1 MEVKYDKTAVLD
13 YIANF
18 HNLQDLMRRAMDE
31 SLNKYNACKQEY
43 SRIFTECEEESHRA
57 YNRVM
62 SAESEIQ
69 MADMMMERAM
79 ASMPDSDDEDIQPDY
94 DMINRAQEMRRQAEA
109 DLVVAQADYSRAQDN
124 ISKLNAVME
133 KYGPALEAE
142 SKVVNDSFTECSI
155 VGSRAG
161 EALEQYVGVM
171 DKAYSALYESSAPQG
186 SSSASG
192 SSSSSGSNRATV
204 GGTNGIGSNAT
215 VGGAN
220 IGVASNQAIGDV
232 NSANASG
239 GLISGQGAS
248 ENTAGGISGQSGVQL
263 GQANG
268 MSGTSAF
275 VAGAVTA
282 GVVSYMIA
290 GQKREFSNNKVGL
303 NQAYKAAIK
312 AGDTQVAARIKSQF
326 AGKNNQETSSKDG
339 NIKNEIENEIMKLS
353 NVEENIVLSNES
365 IYGLPSDK
373 ELDIVSIQRK
383 KLQEVASLIYTMPN
397 DYGSQQY
404 IRQRA
409 NQVLVQ
415 GQQLDWY
422 KGISDSQRDAM
433 RKYTG
438 TYSGDMNAVLRR
450 NKAVEDPEEI
460 NRLINDLH
468 DSLKDVKTAE
478 DVTVFRGASKAVLC
492 DYKNASDK
500 DIEGIF
506 LRDKGF
512 MSTSFDRNVAQGFAF
527 ENGSDAVLIE
537 YKVPKGTHAI
547 YLQGTSTYSS
557 VFEEELLVDCKTAFR
572 VDKVS
577 HEDGLM
583 ILHATILLED
593 EDE

>member
-18 HNLQDLMRRAMDE
+18 RNLQDLMRRDMDE

-69 MADMMMERAM
+69 MADMMMEQAM
-79 ASMPDSDDEDIQPDY
+79 ASVSDSDDEDSQPDY

-133 KYGPALEAE
+133 KYGPSLEAE

-155 VGSRAG
+155 VGSKAG

-186 SSSASG
+186 STSGASG
-192 SSSSSGSNRATV
+192 SSYSSGGSIAV
-204 GGTNGIGSNAT
+204 GASVEAGGNAVADAGSI
-215 VGGAN
+215 GAN
-220 IGVASNQAIGDV
+220 GGNNLASSDGRL
-232 NSANASG
+232 NA
-239 GLISGQGAS
+239 GQGAVG
-248 ENTAGGISGQSGVQL
+248 NTIDGTGEVTNAQIAQS
-263 GQANG
+263 NG
-268 MSGTSAF
+268 MSATGTL

-290 GQKREFSNNKVGL
+290 GQKREFHNNKVGL
-303 NQAYKAAIK
+303 SQAYKAAIK
-312 AGDTQVAARIKSQF
+312 AGDTQTAANIKSQF
-326 AGKNNQETSSKDG
+326 AGMNNQEISSNNG
-339 NIKNEIENEIMKLS
+339 NIKNEIESEIMKLS
-353 NVEENIVLSNES
+353 NVEEKIVLSNES
-365 IYGLPSDK
+365 MYGLPSDK

-383 KLQEVASLIYTMPN
+383 KLQEVASLIYSMPN
-397 DYGSQQY
+397 DYDSQKY
-404 IRQRA
+404 IRQRT

-422 KGISDSQRDAM
+422 KGISDNQREAM
-433 RKYTG
+433 KKYTG

-450 NKAVEDPEEI
+450 NKAVDDPEGI

-478 DVTVFRGASKAVLC
+478 EVTVYRGASKAVLC
-492 DYKNASDK
+492 DYKDSSDA

-512 MSTSFDRNVAQGFAF
+512 MSTSFDRNVAQGFAY

-537 YKVPKGTHAI
+537 YNVPKGTHAI
-547 YLQGTSTYSS
+547 YLQGTSTCSS
-557 VFEEELLVDCKTAFR
+557 AFEEELLVDCKTAFR
-572 VDKVS
+572 VDRVS

>member
-18 HNLQDLMRRAMDE
+18 RNLQDLMRRDMDE

-69 MADMMMERAM
+69 MADMMMEQAM
-79 ASMPDSDDEDIQPDY
+79 ASMSDSDDEDSQPDY

-133 KYGPALEAE
+133 KYGPSLEAE

-155 VGSRAG
+155 VGSKAG

-171 DKAYSALYESSAPQG
+171 DKAYSALYESSASQGTSSG
-186 SSSASG
+186 SSGASLGGSSGASIGGTSNGVENVSNMGEGGVANGISTSGGFGTNTSASG
-192 SSSSSGSNRATV
+192 NASSG
-204 GGTNGIGSNAT
+204 
-215 VGGAN
+215 
-220 IGVASNQAIGDV
+220 
-232 NSANASG
+232 
-239 GLISGQGAS
+239 ISGQGGA
-248 ENTAGGISGQSGVQL
+248 QM

-268 MSGTSAF
+268 MSGVGAF
-275 VAGAVTA
+275 VAGAATA
-282 GVVSYMIA
+282 GIVSYMIA
-290 GQKREFSNNKVGL
+290 GQKREFPNSKAGL
-303 NQAYKAAIK
+303 SQAYKAAIK
-312 AGDTQVAARIKSQF
+312 AGDTQTATIIKNQF
-326 AGKNNQETSSKDG
+326 AESKEQNNPSPNG
-339 NIKNEIENEIMKLS
+339 NIKSEIENEIMKLS
-353 NVEENIVLSNES
+353 NVEEKIILSNES
-365 IYGLPSDK
+365 MYGLPNDQ
-373 ELDIVSIQRK
+373 EMEIVSTQRK
-383 KLQEVASLIYTMPN
+383 KLQEVASLVYSMPN
-397 DYGSQQY
+397 DYESQQY
-404 IRQRA
+404 IRERA
-409 NQVLVQ
+409 NQALVQ
-415 GQQLDWY
+415 GQQLEWY

-450 NKAVEDPEEI
+450 NKAVEDPEGI

-492 DYKNASDK
+492 NYRDASDA

-512 MSTSFDRNVAQGFAF
+512 MSTSFDRNVAQGFAY
-527 ENGSDAVLIE
+527 ENGTDAVLIE

-547 YLQGTSTYSS
+547 YLQGTSTCSNM
-557 VFEEELLVDCKTAFR
+557 FEEELLVDCRTAFR
-572 VDKVS
+572 VDRVT

-593 EDE
+593 EDD